1 MELNNEISEQTHKK
15 ILTLITYLIHNP
27 IHGVVNIHPGYSSI
41 LFTLNK
47 MANIDDT
54 IQAVENSLDVVQN
67 SEQPKAKLVE
77 VPVLYGGNYGN
88 DIQRVVQFSKLSEG
102 EIIQRHQSGNYLV
115 YFLGFSPGFPYIGGM
130 DQELT
135 TPRLQ
140 TPRKRV
146 PQGSVAIAGGQTG
159 IYPFPSP
166 GGWNLIGRTPIEIF
180 NLSSPQNSLIQMGD
194 MVQFKSISKDEYD
207 QLKKSNG
214 T

>member
-1 MELNNEISEQTHKK
+1 MELGHKISESTHKK
-15 ILTLITYLIHNP
+15 IFTLITQLIRNP

-41 LFTLNK
+41 LLTLDK

-54 IQAVENSLDVVQN
+54 IRVVENILDVFQN
-67 SEQPKAKLVE
+67 SEPPEGKLVE
-77 VPVLYGGNYGN
+77 VPVLYGGNYGK
-88 DIQRVVQFSKLSEG
+88 DIQRVVQFSRLSED

-130 DQELT
+130 DQDLK

-159 IYPFPSP
+159 IYLFPSP
-166 GGWNLIGRTPIEIF
+166 GGWNLIGRTPLKIF
-180 NLSSPQNSLIQMGD
+180 NISNPQNSLIQMGD
-194 MVQFKSISKDEYD
+194 KVRFKSIGKDEYER
-207 QLKKSNG
+207 LKESNG
-214 T
+214 A

>member
-41 LFTLNK
+41 LFSLNK
-47 MANIDDT
+47 MANIDET

-67 SEQPKAKLVE
+67 SEQPKEKLVE

>member
-15 ILTLITYLIHNP
+15 IFTLITYLIHNP

-41 LFTLNK
+41 LFSLNK
-47 MANIDDT
+47 MANIDET

-67 SEQPKAKLVE
+67 SEQPKEKLVE